1 MKPYEREGL
10 IERVE
15 REGATVGARIPE
27 RITVQGQEM
36 NLREFVFE
44 TRKKEGIA
52 SDERERVEEAK
63 RNLRRERLGR
73 KSRLEEA
80 DITVE
85 EGAELAASIVGIDR
99 ALHALNDLGSV
110 DLEREAKAQETA
122 DQKRWMSFLKQA
134 LGHDSGRRHRS

>member
-15 REGATVGARIPE
+15 REGATVGARIPD
-27 RITVQGQEM
+27 RVSVQGQEM
-36 NLREFVFE
+36 ALREFVFE

-63 RNLRRERLGR
+63 RNLRRERLER
-73 KSRLEEA
+73 RHRLEEA

-85 EGAELAASIVGIDR
+85 DGEELAASIVGLDR
-99 ALHALNDLGSV
+99 ALHALEDLGPT

-122 DQKRWMSFLKQA
+122 DQKRWMTFLKQA
-134 LGHDSGRRHRS
+134 LGHDGGRRHRS